1 MAEPLGTA
9 RSSVVTLINSSVGAG
24 ILSFPFAF
32 RAFGWAAGLAA
43 VVLIGT
49 VESFTLYVLRWAMPG
64 TRALGTCCLEQLP
77 RALHAC

>member
-24 ILSFPFAF
+24 VLSFPFAF
-32 RAFGWAAGLAA
+32 RAFGWAAGLAV

-49 VESFTLYVLRWAMPG
+49 VESFTLYVLRCEPSAACRCMAPP
-64 TRALGTCCLEQLP
+64 AVACLP
-77 RALHAC
+77 

>member
-24 ILSFPFAF
+24 VLSFPFAF
-32 RAFGWAAGLAA
+32 KAFGWAAGLAV

-49 VESFTLYVLRWAMPG
+49 VESFTLYVLRCELAHCLLAVCLAPLAG
-64 TRALGTCCLEQLP
+64 ACLAL
-77 RALHAC
+77 